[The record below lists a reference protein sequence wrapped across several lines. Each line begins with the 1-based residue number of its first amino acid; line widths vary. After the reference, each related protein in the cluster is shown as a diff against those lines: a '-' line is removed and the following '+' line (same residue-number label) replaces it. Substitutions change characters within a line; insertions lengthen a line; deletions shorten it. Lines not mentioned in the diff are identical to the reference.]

1 MASIISANKGSRP
14 CYEEDTVAPRFGET
28 LVHVYAAFT
37 ELFSSKLVSS
47 TFFTRRRAMA
57 PIAERGAP
65 NGGESVGTNSPG
77 ARAAQS
83 SHGSAGRQPRLLTKF
98 SLLERKAMLCV
109 RWSSELQVL
118 LFSERVLITLQ
129 SAMGIHD
136 RMSESARKNNLTRIS
151 HTV

>member
-1 MASIISANKGSRP
+1 MASFISANKGSHP
-14 CYEEDTVAPRFGET
+14 CYEEDTVAPKFGET

-65 NGGESVGTNSPG
+65 NGGESDGTNSPG

-83 SHGSAGRQPRLLTKF
+83 SHGSVGRQPRLLTKF
-98 SLLERKAMLCV
+98 SLTISNGRRCFAFADPRSFKCCSSRK
-109 RWSSELQVL
+109 E
-118 LFSERVLITLQ
+118 F
-129 SAMGIHD
+129 
-136 RMSESARKNNLTRIS
+136 
-151 HTV
+151 